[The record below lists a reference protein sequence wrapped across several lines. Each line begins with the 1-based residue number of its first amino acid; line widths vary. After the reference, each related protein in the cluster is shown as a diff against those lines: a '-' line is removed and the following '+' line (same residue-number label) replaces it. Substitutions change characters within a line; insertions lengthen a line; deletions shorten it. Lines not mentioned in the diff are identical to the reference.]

1 MDGSMGREM
10 RWATGIA
17 VVLLLLS
24 GCGPSASSP
33 DTLSGTITVAPEFE
47 TEAPA
52 RGLLLIVARPSAPG
66 AEGPSSEPPLAV
78 QRIRDPKFPLT
89 YYLSREDRLD
99 PSGPEV
105 RFAGPVYIQVF
116 LDGRGVADSSDSVR
130 LEGNYGRNPARV
142 GDHEAHVVLRKR
154 QEAGV
159 PRWVSEVV
167 ALGNQRPRGRARPEE
182 PPPERAETATSG
194 RGVSGTI
201 RLASDL
207 GEAVSP
213 GAVLFIILRQGGGP
227 PLAVKRVSQPRFPLA
242 YSVGEED
249 RMIAEEGAFEG
260 SVDIVARLDRDG
272 VAGPPEPGDM
282 EGRLRGAVIG
292 DQEVNIVI
300 DNRFGAAEP
309 PALGPTSGR
318 TVTGTIQLS
327 PELRQEVS
335 PGAALFIILRQ
346 GRGAPLAVKR
356 IRQPQ
361 FPLTY
366 SVGAEDRMAAR
377 GRAFEGRVE
386 VVARLDRDGA
396 AGPPG
401 PGDLEGRLEGVVIG
415 DGAVNILIDRLY

>member
-1 MDGSMGREM
+1 MGREM
-10 RWATGIA
+10 RWATGVA

-24 GCGPSASSP
+24 GCGPGTSSS
-33 DTLSGTITVAPEFE
+33 DTLSGIITVAPEFG

-66 AEGPSSEPPLAV
+66 AEGPSSEPPLAL

-89 YYLSREDRLD
+89 YYLSREDRLNPSD
-99 PSGPEV
+99 PED
-105 RFAGPVYIQVF
+105 RFTGPVHIQVF
-116 LDGRGVADSSDSVR
+116 LDGRGVADRSDSVR
-130 LEGNYGRNPARV
+130 LEGSHERNPVWV

-167 ALGNQRPRGRARPEE
+167 ALGNRRPRGRAHPEG

-207 GEAVSP
+207 REAVSP

-272 VAGPPEPGDM
+272 VAGPPEPGDL
-282 EGRLRGAVIG
+282 EGRLQGAVIG
-292 DQEVNIVI
+292 NQEVNIVI
-300 DNRFGAAEP
+300 DNRFGAVES
-309 PALGPTSGR
+309 PTLGR
-318 TVTGTIQLS
+318 TVSGTIQLS
-327 PELRQEVS
+327 PELRQEIS
-335 PGAALFIILRQ
+335 PEAVLFIILRQ
-346 GRGAPLAVKR
+346 GRGPPLAVKR
-356 IRQPQ
+356 IFQPQ
-361 FPLTY
+361 FPLAY

-377 GRAFEGRVE
+377 GRAFEGPVE
-386 VVARLDRDGA
+386 VVARLDRDGT
-396 AGPPG
+396 AGLPG

-415 DGAVNILIDRLY
+415 DGEVNVLINRQY